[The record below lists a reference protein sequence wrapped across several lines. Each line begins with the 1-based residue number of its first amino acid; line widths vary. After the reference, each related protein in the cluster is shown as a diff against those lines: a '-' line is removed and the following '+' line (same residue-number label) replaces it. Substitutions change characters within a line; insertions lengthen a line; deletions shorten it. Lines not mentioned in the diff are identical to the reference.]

1 MQLCNICFYV
11 NNVFVHITDK
21 RTPSRPLGE
30 VKLRR
35 AKLVVRWMTTCEA
48 SVMKAIF
55 LFSYY
60 YIIILLYYYYF
71 SIITIINNIYK
82 FYILIQPIRLYFYK
96 LGSIGRSQECDLKY
110 MLMNFTVYFNF
121 IFQV

>member
-35 AKLVVRWMTTCEA
+35 AKLVVRSVTTCEA
-48 SVMKAIF
+48 SVMKATF

-60 YIIILLYYYYF
+60 YSYYYY
-71 SIITIINNIYK
+71 SIINNNIYK
-82 FYILIQPIRLYFYK
+82 FYILIQPTRLYFYK
-96 LGSIGRSQECDLKY
+96 LGSIGESQECVFKY
-110 MLMNFTVYFNF
+110 MLMNFTVYFQF
-121 IFQV
+121 QFQFQFEFQV

>member
-35 AKLVVRWMTTCEA
+35 AKLVVRSVTTCEA
-48 SVMKAIF
+48 SVMKATF

-60 YIIILLYYYYF
+60 YIITIILLL
-71 SIITIINNIYK
+71 IIIST
-82 FYILIQPIRLYFYK
+82 
-96 LGSIGRSQECDLKY
+96 S
-110 MLMNFTVYFNF
+110 F
-121 IFQV
+121 IS

>member
-35 AKLVVRWMTTCEA
+35 AKLVVVRWVTTCEA
-48 SVMKAIF
+48 SVMKATY

-60 YIIILLYYYYF
+60 YIIT
-71 SIITIINNIYK
+71 IITIILL
-82 FYILIQPIRLYFYK
+82 LIII
-96 LGSIGRSQECDLKY
+96 STS
-110 MLMNFTVYFNF
+110 F
-121 IFQV
+121 IS